1 MTTLSI
7 KDSLRQSVEAASGG
21 AQTVLYTAKG
31 QPTYMNIVEKFDLS
45 AINPNLSGTHPAFII
60 NGVEKDKIFIG
71 TYQGVIRNGELLSLP
86 NVDPASGN
94 TFDTYVSAA
103 RACGNGHHLMTGAEW
118 GAVAMKCYADNTV
131 PLGNNYF
138 GRTVEDASQYG
149 RRIDGISATA
159 GITTGSPRTFT
170 GSGPVSWRHN
180 RKYNG
185 ISDLN
190 GNVNEIV
197 AGVRLFNGEL
207 QVIENND
214 AAIASVSFA
223 TGSASWK
230 AIDGATGN
238 LVAPDGNG
246 TTVGTVK
253 FAASGTADYTIV
265 SSSTNKIGEMTNPS
279 QTKPVS
285 VAALAK
291 IRALA
296 LYPFLA
302 SANIYENDVVIFRYA
317 VDLLMCRGGMF
328 GHGAGAGVC
337 AMVNGVLRTDA
348 AGARPAYYTP

>member
-45 AINPNLSGTHPAFII
+45 TINPNLSGTHPAFII

-118 GAVAMKCYADNTV
+118 AAIATKCFADNV
-131 PLGNNYF
+131 IPLGNNYF
-138 GRTVEDASQYG
+138 GRSVEDASQFG
-149 RRIDGISATA
+149 RRIDGLSATA

-190 GNVNEIV
+190 GNINEIV
-197 AGVRLFNGEL
+197 AGVRVFNGEL
-207 QVIENND
+207 QIIENND
-214 AAIASVSFA
+214 AALASISFA

-238 LVAPDGNG
+238 LVAPDGSG

-253 FAASGTADYTIV
+253 FAASGTADYTLV
-265 SSSTNKIGEMTNPS
+265 QASTKFFEITNPS
-279 QTKPVS
+279 PTKPVS
-285 VAALAK
+285 AAALAK

-296 LYPFLA
+296 MFPFLSTA
-302 SANIYENDVVIFRYA
+302 SIYDNDVLTLRYG
-317 VDLLMCRGGMF
+317 VDLLMSRGGMF
-328 GHGAGAGVC
+328 GHGAGSGIC

-348 AGARPAYYTP
+348 VGGRPAYYTP